1 MGSRGASD
9 NARICQLG
17 RLSELCLSWLRRLQE
32 AVMKIAVVAAVLLS
46 SGLAMATG
54 VGDPVVGTSVLW
66 TIPGVIH
73 TPTLATAVM
82 CTNTNP
88 TSSFP
93 FRVEFFDNNGGGS
106 QGSSNATLLPGTS
119 VIIATHGNDQTQSF
133 QAISATESV
142 VVSAIMYGSA
152 RVLSTSKFVMCTA
165 F

>member
-54 VGDPVVGTSVLW
+54 VGDPVVGTSILW

-73 TPTLATAVM
+73 TSTLATGVM

-93 FRVEFFDNNGGGS
+93 FQVGFFDSNGNSQGGS
-106 QGSSNATLLPGTS
+106 SSTTILPGRS
-119 VIIATHGNDQTQSF
+119 VIVATRGNDPAASF
-133 QAISATESV
+133 QA
-142 VVSAIMYGSA
+142 
-152 RVLSTSKFVMCTA
+152 
-165 F
+165 